1 MPGST
6 LSLQWAGTWEGA
18 SRQPSTAPTPLYQS
32 VLHYFYHSYWFQYP
46 CKWAFHTPGLS
57 VPWSTLLVHSS
68 VSWMPVSCPLSSQT
82 SSSSTMLIFRGDL
95 VFLHWHTSNWRDFY
109 FYFYFYKL
117 PNLIQAYFCFWLWW
131 SNHDWT
137 YPLTVNKEKADEI
150 YEATVLDIK
159 Q

>member
-1 MPGST
+1 MAEPVMPGST

-95 VFLHWHTSNWRDFY
+95 IFLHCD
-109 FYFYFYKL
+109 
-117 PNLIQAYFCFWLWW
+117 IQATGGIFIFIFIFINCQISYR
-131 SNHDWT
+131 
-137 YPLTVNKEKADEI
+137 LTSASGFDGVTMI
-150 YEATVLDIK
+150 GHTLS